1 MEIPAEWQ
9 PILEYMEKYP
19 RFAFR
24 SSRLSDHLLKN
35 GIRISSQKVSKILLE
50 MHTTGIVEKITVGR
64 GNHIRSY
71 YRVKR

>member
-24 SSRLSDHLLKN
+24 SSRLSLCLSKDGIEMSPQRISKLLREMYAN
-35 GIRISSQKVSKILLE
+35 GILERFTRGKGTVLRTFYKIR
-50 MHTTGIVEKITVGR
+50 K
-64 GNHIRSY
+64 
-71 YRVKR
+71 

>member
-19 RFAFR
+19 SFAFR
-24 SSRLSDHLLKN
+24 SSRLSVHLLKV

-50 MHTTGIVEKITVGR
+50 MHSTGMVEKFTVGR
-64 GNHIRSY
+64 GNHMRSY
-71 YRVKR
+71 YRVKK